1 MDIYAHV
8 SKRQTEKTA
17 IRFAD
22 FMKESDQKNEL
33 FRYGKNAKS
42 RLSLLDSLQNVDISM
57 FLYFFGVCLF
67 ETVFFVE
74 AVHTAVCSRMFLF
87 TSIERVRIRR
97 DFDT

>member
-33 FRYGKNAKS
+33 FRYGKNAKK
-42 RLSLLDSLQNVDISM
+42 QTIS
-57 FLYFFGVCLF
+57 
-67 ETVFFVE
+67 
-74 AVHTAVCSRMFLF
+74 
-87 TSIERVRIRR
+87 IR
-97 DFDT
+97 